1 METRKTNLLKRNMA
15 LQVLGQAQQA
25 GFNVED
31 KLNKPQKSL
40 EKYERVFNN
49 NTEFFSTYNPDMIE
63 ETLVNYLKKE
73 NFEFKVRDDKYK
85 IKYTLRGTDDFEN
98 NVQDNVEICVRILQV
113 DNCKVCVEFTKI
125 SGRQTTFLK
134 QFEHYKNG

>member
-63 ETLVNYLKKE
+63 ETLINYLKKE

-85 IKYTLRGTDDFEN
+85 IKYTLRGTDDF
-98 NVQDNVEICVRILQV
+98 DNTV
-113 DNCKVCVEFTKI
+113 
-125 SGRQTTFLK
+125 
-134 QFEHYKNG
+134 